1 MKENQNYIINFKTD
15 TKYWSS
21 GQLQKDGVECR
32 EDGIFLLNG
41 SGWNI
46 SHEDLQFLGINP
58 LPDDFDI
65 TDKKL
70 YRYPKLNLPR
80 QKVDLLKDK
89 YNVKVIRDV
98 EKSDLQIVSLKL
110 FNKIAQSTWNKSFNK
125 ANFYEICKELVKRDL
140 ISDDAKLSIG
150 EILQNSHSTAVFDI
164 RAAKDDWNSVQAT
177 KGKTLEEV
185 VHAMKKELEGKYHK
199 TYVIRKDKD
208 IDTYNELI
216 KGKMVVLDR
225 DIAKICSAGLAV
237 ITKDDYPQLRKM
249 ILSGDI
255 ENRSIALETLANCNI
270 EASFDVVALLFYYC
284 FEWCKSTNNWN
295 TINVKTLRN
304 RLSNMSTY
312 GNDNNAGYHTQIIKY
327 LYDEGYLTE
336 FAIETIKKHVFD
348 KVLSG
353 AGLNKDHSAFEISIE
368 DIKITTPF
376 KESIIKEICL

>member
-41 SGWNI
+41 AGWNI

-270 EASFDVVALLFYYC
+270 EASFDVV
-284 FEWCKSTNNWN
+284 S
-295 TINVKTLRN
+295 
-304 RLSNMSTY
+304 
-312 GNDNNAGYHTQIIKY
+312 
-327 LYDEGYLTE
+327 
-336 FAIETIKKHVFD
+336 
-348 KVLSG
+348 
-353 AGLNKDHSAFEISIE
+353 
-368 DIKITTPF
+368 
-376 KESIIKEICL
+376 